1 MTVFRWKRKK
11 DHHFLTNFATSF
23 RVMQLLD
30 GKQTAAAIRVEL
42 AKAVKSR
49 KEQGKKIPHLA
60 AILVGNDGG
69 SLTYVNAKVKSCE
82 DIGFE
87 STLIRYDDSI
97 TEQALL
103 DKIHE
108 LNEDP
113 NIDGFI
119 VQLPLPKHIDELK
132 VTQAVSPL
140 KDVDGF
146 HPENLGKMVLNLP
159 AFLPATPAG
168 IIELIKRNG
177 IETSGKHCVVIGR
190 SNIVG
195 SPMSILLARNENPGN
210 CTVTL
215 THSRTKNLT
224 EICLQADIIIAAIGR
239 PGFVTAEMVKQGAV
253 VVDVGT
259 TRVQD
264 TTRERG
270 WRLCGD
276 VDFENV
282 APKCSFITPVPG
294 GVGPMT
300 IASLMI
306 NTLKAVELKGL

>member
-1 MTVFRWKRKK
+1 
-11 DHHFLTNFATSF
+11 
-23 RVMQLLD
+23 MQILD
-30 GKQTAAAIRVEL
+30 GKKTSKQIKIEL
-42 AKAVKSR
+42 AEAVKLR

-69 SLTYVNAKVKSCE
+69 SMTYVAAKVKACDE
-82 DIGFE
+82 IGFE
-87 STLIRYDDSI
+87 STLIRYDESVPEDI
-97 TEQALL
+97 LL
-103 DKIHE
+103 EKVE
-108 LNEDP
+108 SLNNDRS
-113 NIDGFI
+113 IDGFI

-132 VTQAVSPL
+132 VTQAIDPK

-146 HPENLGKMVLNLP
+146 HPTNIGNMVLNLP
-159 AFLPATPAG
+159 GFLPATPAG

-177 IETSGKHCVVIGR
+177 IETAGKKCVVIGR

-195 SPMSILLARNENPGN
+195 TPLSIMLGRNTEPGN

-215 THSRTKNLT
+215 THSRTKNLK
-224 EICLQADIIIAAIGR
+224 EICASADILVAAIGK
-239 PGFVTAEMVKQGAV
+239 PNFVTADMVKDGAV
-253 VVDVGT
+253 IIDVGT
-259 TRVQD
+259 TRVND
-264 TTRERG
+264 TSRERG
-270 WRLCGD
+270 WRLTGD

-306 NTLKAVELKGL
+306 NTLKAMELKGK